1 MNGTRRRWAVP
12 ALLLCL
18 AAFAPG
24 VRAQSPAAAT
34 APGTARP
41 ATTAP
46 APDDAPLRG
55 PKGLARWPAPR
66 RAWRGPAT
74 AAGLLVLAAAAAIAA
89 VRRRRGRRRGAVSRP
104 SPPPPPASPHETALK
119 ALAALRGRMP
129 AAPDAMEPFYREL
142 SAVVRRYLEERFGL
156 RAPER
161 TTEEFI
167 REATDSGAIA
177 PAQRERLQE
186 FLEQC
191 DLVKF
196 ARHRPATGDAAA
208 ALEAAERFV
217 RDTRP
222 PAARDQPRGKKAG
235 R

>member
-1 MNGTRRRWAVP
+1 MRGLGRAALVP
-12 ALLLCL
+12 ALLVCL
-18 AAFAPG
+18 GAVPPG
-24 VRAQSPAAAT
+24 VRAQSSLPAAGTGQRAVAA
-34 APGTARP
+34 APE
-41 ATTAP
+41 
-46 APDDAPLRG
+46 DAPLRG

-66 RAWRGPAT
+66 RDWRTP
-74 AAGLLVLAAAAAIAA
+74 AAAAALLALAAATAIVA
-89 VRRRRGRRRGAVSRP
+89 VRRLRGRRRGAAASSP
-104 SPPPPPASPHETALK
+104 SLPPPPAAPHETALA
-119 ALAALRGRMP
+119 ALAALRGRVP
-129 AAPDAMEPFYREL
+129 AATEAMEPFYREL
-142 SAVVRRYLEERFGL
+142 SAVARRYLEERFGL

-177 PAQRERLQE
+177 PAHRERLHA

-196 ARHRPATGDAAA
+196 ARHRPASRDAAA

-217 RDTRP
+217 RETRP